1 MSANRFAG
9 PDGPPATRDKDA
21 GSRVLLKRIRE
32 IMAEPMA
39 PQQRLDR
46 IVAQIAQSMVAEVC
60 SVYALRA
67 DGVLELYAT
76 VGLNPKAV
84 HQSQLRLGQGL
95 VGTIAASSRPL
106 NLAEAQ
112 KHPAFEYLP
121 ETGEELYNSFLGV
134 PILRAGRTLGV
145 LVVQNEAHRA
155 YGDDEGEAM
164 ETVAMVI
171 GEMIATGDLRSL
183 SSAGVE
189 LDLAKP
195 VTHHGQPLSEGI
207 GLGHVVLHEPR
218 VVVTAMFNDDTQAEL
233 ERLAAALSSLRLT
246 IDDMLSRGD
255 VAFEG
260 EHRDVLET
268 YRMFAHD
275 KGWVQR
281 MEEAIRNGLTAE
293 AGVEKVQSDMR
304 ARLSTVTDPYLR
316 ERMSDFDDLANR
328 LLRQL
333 ISGEPSHGA
342 KSLPEDA
349 IIVARHMGAA
359 ELLDYP
365 RERLRGLVLEEGAP
379 TSHVVIVARAMNIPV
394 AGGAKG
400 VVAMSDSGDAIIV
413 DGLSGHVH
421 LRPQPDVE
429 AAYAEKVRFR
439 ARRQEEYRT
448 LRDRPSVTA
457 DGHPVSLLMNAG
469 LLVDLPQVEQ
479 SGAAGIG
486 LFRTELQFMIAATF
500 PRAEA
505 QERLYRSV
513 LDAAAGRPVTF
524 RTLDIGGDKVLP
536 YFRNAPDEE
545 NPALGWRA
553 MRLALDR
560 PGLLRTQVRALLKAA
575 SGRELR
581 LMLPMVTELHEIDQ
595 ARALIMREVKHL
607 SRFGHGLPL
616 TLRIGAMLEVPSLLF
631 DLDGLMEKVDFVSIG
646 SNDLFQF
653 MYAADRGNSRVADR
667 FETLSPTFLR
677 ALKSIADAAARHET
691 PLTLC
696 GEIAGRPLEALALA
710 ALGITTLSMSPA
722 AIGPVKA
729 AILKTDMA
737 ALRAAIADPL
747 ENGSTGAD
755 IRDIIREYAEA
766 HAIAL

>member
-1 MSANRFAG
+1 MR
-9 PDGPPATRDKDA
+9 DQLRDKDA
-21 GSRVLLKRIRE
+21 SSRLLLKRIRE
-32 IMAEPMA
+32 IMAEPLA
-39 PQQRLDR
+39 PQDRLDR
-46 IVAQIAQSMVAEVC
+46 MVGQIAQSLVAEVC

-76 VGLNPKAV
+76 IGLNPNAV
-84 HQSQLRLGQGL
+84 HLSQLRLGQGL
-95 VGTIAASSRPL
+95 VGTIAAASRPL

-121 ETGEELYNSFLGV
+121 ETGEELYHSFLGV

-145 LVVQNEAHRA
+145 LVVQNEAHRV
-155 YGDDEGEAM
+155 YGDDEAEAL

-171 GEMIATGDLRSL
+171 GEMIATGDLKSL
-183 SSAGVE
+183 SSTGVE

-195 VTHHGQPLSEGI
+195 VTLHGAALSEGI

-218 VVVTAMFNDDTQAEL
+218 VVVTNLFNDDTEAEL
-233 ERLAAALSSLRLT
+233 GRLARALSGLRLT

-275 KGWVQR
+275 KGWVDR

-304 ARLSTVTDPYLR
+304 ARMGTITDPYLR

-333 ISGEPSHGA
+333 ISGDASHRA
-342 KSLPEDA
+342 RSLPGDA
-349 IIVARHMGAA
+349 IIVARNMGAA

-365 RERLRGLVLEEGAP
+365 RERVRGLVLEHGAP
-379 TSHVVIVARAMNIPV
+379 TSHVVIVARAMGIPV
-394 AGGAKG
+394 AGHIKG
-400 VVAMSDSGDAIIV
+400 VVAMANAADEIIV
-413 DGLSGHVH
+413 DGLAGQVH

-439 ARRQEEYRT
+439 ARRQAEYRS
-448 LRDRPSVTA
+448 LRAEPSLTA
-457 DGHPVSLLMNAG
+457 DGEPFSLLMNAG
-469 LLVDLPQVEQ
+469 LLVDLPQLEQ
-479 SGAAGIG
+479 SGAQGIG

-505 QERLYRSV
+505 QERLYGSV
-513 LDAAAGRPVTF
+513 LDAAGQRPVTF

-536 YFRNAPDEE
+536 YFRNAPEEE

-575 SGRELR
+575 AGRELR
-581 LMLPMVTELHEIDQ
+581 LMLPMVTELAEIDR
-595 ARALIMREVKHL
+595 ARAMITREVKHL

-616 TLRIGAMLEVPSLLF
+616 KLRIGAMLEVPSLLF
-631 DLDGLMEKVDFVSIG
+631 DLDGLMGKADFVSIG

-653 MYAADRGNSRVADR
+653 MHAADRGNTRIADR
-667 FETLSPTFLR
+667 FDTLGPTFLR
-677 ALKSIADAAARHET
+677 ALKSAADAARRHGT
-691 PLTLC
+691 PLALC
-696 GEIAGRPLEALALA
+696 GEMAGRPAEALALA

-729 AILKTDMA
+729 ALIRAEIGTLRQRMTD
-737 ALRAAIADPL
+737 AL
-747 ENGSTGAD
+747 ESGSTATDIHRLIGESAD
-755 IRDIIREYAEA
+755 SSG
-766 HAIAL
+766 IAL

>member
-1 MSANRFAG
+1 MTEHSSH
-9 PDGPPATRDKDA
+9 RDKEA

-39 PQQRLDR
+39 PQDRLDR
-46 IVAQIAQSMVAEVC
+46 IVGQIAQSMVAEVC

-76 VGLNPKAV
+76 VGLNPTAV
-84 HQSQLRLGQGL
+84 HLSQLRLGQGL
-95 VGTIAASSRPL
+95 VGTIAAASRPL

-145 LVVQNEAHRA
+145 LVVQNEAHRVYA
-155 YGDDEGEAM
+155 DEEVEAM

-171 GEMIATGDLRSL
+171 GEMIATGDLKSL
-183 SSAGVE
+183 SSTGVE

-195 VTHHGQPLSEGI
+195 VTSQGTALSEGI

-218 VVVTAMFNDDTQAEL
+218 VVVTDLFNDDTDAEL
-233 ERLAAALSSLRLT
+233 DRLGKALSSLRLT

-293 AGVEKVQSDMR
+293 GGVEKVQSDMR
-304 ARLSTVTDPYLR
+304 ARLASVTDPYLR
-316 ERMSDFDDLANR
+316 ERMSDFEDLSNR

-333 ISGEPSHGA
+333 VSGDQAERLKA
-342 KSLPEDA
+342 LPDDA
-349 IIVARHMGAA
+349 IIVARNMGAA

-365 RERLRGLVLEEGAP
+365 RDRLRGLVLEDGTP

-394 AGGAKG
+394 TGGAKG
-400 VVAMSDSGDAIIV
+400 IVAMADQDDAIIV
-413 DGLSGHVH
+413 DGLAGHVH

-429 AAYAEKVRFR
+429 AAYTEKVRFR
-439 ARRQEEYRT
+439 ARRQEEYRS
-448 LRDRPSVTA
+448 LRDRPALTA
-457 DGHPVSLLMNAG
+457 DGQPFSLLMNAG

-486 LFRTELQFMIAATF
+486 LFRTELQFMVAATF

-505 QERLYRSV
+505 QSKLYRSV
-513 LDAAAGRPVTF
+513 LDAAGDRPVTF

-536 YFRNAPDEE
+536 YFRNTPEEE

-560 PGLLRTQVRALLKAA
+560 PGLLRIQARALLKAA
-575 SGRELR
+575 AGRELR
-581 LMLPMVTELHEIDQ
+581 LMLPMVTELGEIER
-595 ARALIMREVKHL
+595 ARAIIMREVKHL

-616 TLRIGAMLEVPSLLF
+616 ALRIGAMLEVPSLLF
-631 DLDGLMEKVDFVSIG
+631 DLDGLMAKADFVSIG

-653 MYAADRGNSRVADR
+653 MHATDRGNTLLAGR
-667 FETLSPTFLR
+667 FDTLSIPFLR
-677 ALKSIADAAARHET
+677 ALKETAEAANRHGT
-691 PLTLC
+691 ALTLC
-696 GEIAGRPLEALALA
+696 GEMAGRPIEALALA
-710 ALGITTLSMSPA
+710 AIGITNLSMSPA
-722 AIGPVKA
+722 AIGPIKA
-729 AILKTDMA
+729 ALLKTDLD
-737 ALRAAIADPL
+737 ALRRIIVPLLETDAGQPDIRAAIREFADA
-747 ENGSTGAD
+747 N
-755 IRDIIREYAEA
+755 
-766 HAIAL
+766 AIPV